1 MWYSCRASAARKGI
15 KAVRKW
21 HMHDLCN
28 TRGGGCKPS
37 VTQPSRTMGT
47 PWTWNS
53 ASAIVSKKYTTHR
66 QAAVLPSA
74 RRQHNG
80 RNFWGTQ
87 LSSLWVFRKTA
98 LHPALDFAL
107 GNERK
112 THTQCHTRPC
122 CQSTP
127 LQALSDSART
137 RTPLKSKP
145 PVRATAAFSASDAW
159 ASRKSPEVTGV
170 PRRFG

>member
-28 TRGGGCKPS
+28 TRGGVCKPS

-112 THTQCHTRPC
+112 THTHTHSVTPGLVAKAHRCRRCRIAHAPEHPSSRSRPYERRRPF
-122 CQSTP
+122 QLPTP
-127 LQALSDSART
+127 G
-137 RTPLKSKP
+137 
-145 PVRATAAFSASDAW
+145 RAG
-159 ASRKSPEVTGV
+159 SRQK
-170 PRRFG
+170 